1 MTGRVQGLE
10 HAAGSVRGRLLSL
23 GRRKQ
28 LFGLALIAPA
38 LIFVLAL
45 VVYPL
50 VRTFW
55 LSVHDG
61 NLASPRTAEM
71 FVGLEHFITILG
83 DPDVWRSALVT
94 ALYTVLVTAISYFVG
109 LGIALLLNNKIKGIR
124 IARTFVTLP
133 WAVPAVVGGYIFIW
147 LVDSNFGIINS
158 MLQSLGIIAAPIA
171 WLSYGNSS
179 FIVIVWVAIWR
190 LIPFSVLTNLA
201 GLQAVPGELV
211 EACSLDGATG
221 MQRFRYLTW
230 PALGHV
236 RTVTVILTF
245 LFTFRE
251 FGQIYVITGGGPAGA
266 TETLSVRLYQQA
278 FQFFQF
284 GDAAALGVLM
294 LIVSVTVTWVMLRLM
309 NREFH

>member
-1 MTGRVQGLE
+1 
-10 HAAGSVRGRLLSL
+10 
-23 GRRKQ
+23 
-28 LFGLALIAPA
+28 
-38 LIFVLAL
+38 
-45 VVYPL
+45 
-50 VRTFW
+50 
-55 LSVHDG
+55 
-61 NLASPRTAEM
+61 
-71 FVGLEHFITILG
+71 
-83 DPDVWRSALVT
+83 
-94 ALYTVLVTAISYFVG
+94 
-109 LGIALLLNNKIKGIR
+109 
-124 IARTFVTLP
+124 
-133 WAVPAVVGGYIFIW
+133 
-147 LVDSNFGIINS
+147 